1 MYRTHTCGEL
11 RLADKGKKVTLA
23 GWVQKSR
30 KLGGM
35 TFIDLRDRY
44 GITQLVVEADARED
58 LVQAAAS
65 LGREYVIQA
74 VGEVLERQSKNPK
87 MPTGDIEIRLESI
100 NILNKSVTPPFTIE
114 ENSDGGEDLRA
125 RYRYLD
131 LRRPPLQRALA
142 LRHRLAQE
150 IRSYLDRQGFMEI
163 ETPYLIKSTPEGARD
178 FVVPSRMNPG
188 CFYAL
193 PQSPQTFKQLLM
205 VSGYDRYFQ
214 IVRCFRD
221 EDLRADRQPEFT
233 QIDCEMSFVD
243 QEDVLATFEGMMR
256 QMFKNALGVD
266 IPDPLPRMSWYEA
279 MDKYGSDKPDI
290 RFAMTINDV
299 SALVKGCGFSVF
311 DSAEYIGAICVS
323 GCADYTRKQLDEL
336 TEWVKRPQVGAK
348 GLVYVKLNHDGSIKS
363 SIDKFYTPEQ
373 LSKVA
378 DACGGRGGDLLLLL
392 CGPKRKTQTQLGV
405 LRIEMGNSLGLRNP
419 KDFAPLWVVDF
430 PLLEWDDETSRFYA
444 MHHPFTA
451 PKPEHEQLF
460 YSDKKEDL
468 EKVCANAYD
477 FVLNGTELG
486 GGSIRIHDAAM
497 QQRMFEVLGISKED
511 AEYKFGFIINAFKF
525 GAPPHGGLAF
535 GFDRVCALFGGQE
548 TIRDYIA
555 FPKNNQ
561 GRDVMIDSPSQIDA
575 VQMEELFLESTFK
588 GGEQQ

>member
-11 RLADKGKKVTLA
+11 RLSDAGKKVTLA

-44 GITQLVVEADARED
+44 GITQLVVEADAD
-58 LVQAAAS
+58 HALVETAAG

-74 VGEVLERQSKNPK
+74 TGEVVERASKNSK
-87 MPTGDIEIRLESI
+87 MPTGDIEIRLDGI
-100 NILNKSVTPPFTIE
+100 KVLNKSATPPFTIE
-114 ENSDGGEDLRA
+114 EVSDGGEDLRA

-142 LRHRLAQE
+142 LRHRLAHE
-150 IRSYLDRQGFMEI
+150 VRNYLDSQGFMEI

-188 CFYAL
+188 TFYAL

-205 VSGYDRYFQ
+205 VAGYDRYFQ

-233 QIDCEMSFVD
+233 QIDCEMSFVE
-243 QEDVLATFEGMMR
+243 QEDVLNTFEGMMR
-256 QMFKNALGVD
+256 TMFRNALGVE
-266 IPDPLPRMSWYEA
+266 IPDPLPRMSWYDA
-279 MDKYGSDKPDI
+279 MDNYGSDKPDV
-290 RFAMTINDV
+290 RFGMTIKDIT
-299 SALVKGCGFSVF
+299 AAVKGCGFGVF
-311 DSAEYIGAICVS
+311 DSADYVGAIAVP
-323 GCADYTRKQLDEL
+323 GCAEYTRKQLDEL

-348 GLVYVKLNHDGSIKS
+348 GLVYVKLNPDGSVKS
-363 SIDKFYTPEQ
+363 SVDKFYSPEK
-373 LSKVA
+373 LHEIAES
-378 DACGGRGGDLLLLL
+378 CGAQNGDLMLVL
-392 CGPKRKTQTQLGV
+392 CGPRRKTQTQLGV
-405 LRIEMGNSLGLRNP
+405 LRIEMGNRLGLRDP
-419 KDFAPLWVVDF
+419 HVFAPLWVVDF
-430 PLLEWDDETSRFYA
+430 PLLEWSEEDGRFYA

-451 PKPEHEQLF
+451 PKPEHEKLF
-460 YSDKKEDL
+460 YSDRKEDL
-468 EKVCANAYD
+468 EQVCANAYD

-497 QQRMFEVLGISKED
+497 QSRMFDVLGISKED

-561 GRDVMIDSPSQIDA
+561 GRDVMIDSPSKIDQD
-575 VQMEELFLESTFK
+575 QMDELFLASTWK
-588 GGEQQ
+588 GE

>member
-11 RLADKGKKVTLA
+11 RIADKGKTVTLA
-23 GWVQKSR
+23 GWVQKVR
-30 KLGGM
+30 NLGSM
-35 TFIDLRDRY
+35 AFVDLRDRY
-44 GITQLVVEADARED
+44 GITQLVFDGSVDF
-58 LVQAAAS
+58 
-65 LGREYVIQA
+65 GREYVIQA
-74 VGEVLERQSKNPK
+74 TGEVLERESKNAK
-87 MPTGDIEIRLESI
+87 IPTGDIEIKVSSF
-100 NILNKSVTPPFTIE
+100 NILNKAQTPPFTIE
-114 ENSDGGEDLRA
+114 EVSDGGEDLRA
-125 RYRYLD
+125 KYRYLD
-131 LRRPPLQRALA
+131 LRRAPLQRALA

-150 IRSYLDRQGFMEI
+150 VRSYLDGQGFMEI

-188 CFYAL
+188 TFYAL

-205 VSGYDRYFQ
+205 VAGYDRYFQ

-233 QIDCEMSFVD
+233 QIDCEMSFVE
-243 QEDVLATFEGMMR
+243 QEDVLNTFEGMMR
-256 QMFKNALGVD
+256 QMFKNAVGVD
-266 IPDPLPRMSWYEA
+266 IPNPLPRMSWYDA
-279 MDKYGSDKPDI
+279 MDFYGSDKPDI
-290 RFAMTINDV
+290 RFGMKIHEITD
-299 SALVKGCGFSVF
+299 LVKGCGFSVF
-311 DSAEYIGAICVS
+311 DGSEYIGAIAAE
-323 GCADYTRKQLDEL
+323 GCAEYTRKQIDEL

-348 GLVYVKLNHDGSIKS
+348 GLVYIKLNADGTIKS

-373 LSKVA
+373 IAKVA
-378 DACGGRGGDLLLLL
+378 EACEAKAGDLILVL

-405 LRIEMGNSLGLRNP
+405 LRIEMGGRLGLRDP
-419 KDFAPLWVVDF
+419 KVFAPLWIVDF
-430 PLLEWDDETSRFYA
+430 PLLEWSEEDQRFYA

-451 PKPEHEQLF
+451 PKPEHEQWF

-468 EKVCANAYD
+468 ERVCANAYD

-486 GGSIRIHDAAM
+486 GGSIRIHNADM

-561 GRDVMIDSPSQIDA
+561 GRDVMIDSPSKIDQ
-575 VQMEELFLESTFK
+575 VQMDELFLANTVK
-588 GGEQQ
+588 DA